1 MMLAEEVIMLAAAL
15 LLGMVSSG
23 AGENL
28 LSNAGFSDAAGDKP
42 EAWKTHT
49 WSGTG
54 EFGYAPQGRKGT
66 PCVTIESSEGG
77 DLSWKTSVALEEK
90 GIYRLSGWIRTEDLD
105 AGTSAGAL
113 LNIHEL
119 QRAAKTDA
127 VAGTRD
133 WTRVEKV
140 FRTSEAATV
149 SVNALFGG
157 WGKAKGKAWFD
168 DIRLE
173 KIGVVDLSKPLVQ
186 VHAGRVREPMPVAI
200 YSQFIEHL
208 GRCIYGGIWAEM
220 LEDRKFWFPITPEYN
235 PYRRL
240 QESPLPVVG
249 ASPWQI
255 VGPAAGI
262 DMVTEDSFVG
272 VHTPRLAAG
281 SGIRQR
287 DLALEEGKLYK
298 GHVWLKAAEGA
309 PEVTV
314 SLTDAAKPAVIKSAG
329 DAYAKHTFTFTAG
342 KTTDEAALEI
352 AVKGGDC
359 FIGTASLMP
368 ADNIDGMRPDTLALL
383 RELNAPL
390 YRWPGGNFVSGYNW
404 RDGIG
409 DRDRRPPRKNPAWTG
424 VEHNDFGLDD
434 FILFCKHVGAEPVVV
449 VNTGFGD
456 AYSAAQEVEYVNGSA
471 DTIGGGWRAENGH
484 PEPYRVRLWGIGNE
498 MYGGWQLGHM
508 ALKHYVLKHN
518 EVVDAMRDVDP
529 GIELIGVGATGE
541 WTEGML
547 RHCSGHMTELSEHF
561 YCQERKAVPD
571 HVALI
576 RNAIRGKAD
585 AHRRYRK
592 AIPGLKGKD
601 IRIAMDEWN
610 YWYGPHE
617 YGELGTRY
625 FLKDALGIAAGVHEY
640 ARNSDIIASA
650 YYAQTVNVIGCI
662 KTTKTRAA
670 FASTGLIL
678 KMYRSRFGTLPVDV
692 TASLD
697 HLDLDVAAAWTADR
711 KALTLGVVN
720 PQKEPLPVKV
730 DFGNTKVDAEGKSWQ
745 VAGPDPMA
753 YNEPGKPPALIIEEQ
768 DVSFDGTLTV
778 PPYSATV
785 FRFAARAGAM

>member
-1 MMLAEEVIMLAAAL
+1 MLKEAWMMLAAGMVLGAAA
-15 LLGMVSSG
+15 GE
-23 AGENL
+23 AGENRVPNG
-28 LSNAGFSDAAGDKP
+28 SFDEAANGKP
-42 EAWKTHT
+42 RGWESHT
-49 WSGTG
+49 WNGTG
-54 EFGYAPQGRKGT
+54 AFGYEPQGREGT
-66 PCVTIESSEGG
+66 PCITIESAEGG
-77 DLSWKTSVALEEK
+77 DLSWKISVKLEGK
-90 GIYRLSGWIRTEDLD
+90 GIYRLSGWIRTENLEP
-105 AGTSAGAL
+105 GTSAGAL

-127 VAGTRD
+127 VTGTRD
-133 WTRVEKV
+133 WTRVEKT
-140 FRTSEAATV
+140 FRTSTAATV

-168 DIRLE
+168 DIRVE
-173 KIGVVDLSKPLVQ
+173 KIGTVDLSKPTVQ
-186 VHAGRVREPMPVAI
+186 VHADRPCEPMPVAI

-208 GRCIYGGIWAEM
+208 GRCVYGGIWAEM
-220 LEDRKFWFPITPEYN
+220 LEDRKFWFAITPNYN

-240 QESPLPVVG
+240 EKSAFPVVG

-255 VGPAAGI
+255 AGPAKSVT
-262 DMVTEDSFVG
+262 MVREDSFVG

-281 SGIRQR
+281 SGIRQL
-287 DLALEEGKLYK
+287 DLALEKGHGYK
-298 GHVWLKAAEGA
+298 GYAWLKADEGR
-309 PEVTV
+309 PTVTV
-314 SLTDAAKPAVIKSAG
+314 RLTSTGKPITIEHVETE
-329 DAYAKHTFTFTAG
+329 YTKHSFAFTADESTG
-342 KTTDEAALEI
+342 KAALEI
-352 AVKGGDC
+352 TVKNGAC
-359 FIGTASLMP
+359 FVGTVSLMP
-368 ADNIDGMRPDTLALL
+368 AANIDGMRPDTLALL

-434 FILFCKHVGAEPVVV
+434 FMRFCEQVGAEPVVV

-456 AYSAAQEVEYVNGSA
+456 AYSAAQEVEYCNGTA
-471 DTIGGGWRAENGH
+471 DTIGGRWRAEGEH
-484 PEPYRVRLWGIGNE
+484 AEPFGVKLWGIGNE

-508 ALKHYVLKHN
+508 ALGHYVLKHN
-518 EVVDAMRDVDP
+518 EVVDAMRAVDP
-529 GIELIGVGATGE
+529 DIKLIGVGATGE

-547 RHCSGHMTELSEHF
+547 RHCAGHMHELSEHF
-561 YCQERKAVPD
+561 YCQGNADVAT
-571 HVALI
+571 HVALV
-576 RNAIRGKAD
+576 RDAIRGKAD

-592 AIPGLKGKD
+592 AIPNLKGKD

-617 YGELGTRY
+617 FGELGTRY

-640 ARNSDIIASA
+640 ARNTDIISSA
-650 YYAQTVNVIGCI
+650 YYAQTVNVIGCV
-662 KTTKTRAA
+662 KTTKTEAA

-678 KMYRSRFGTLPVDV
+678 KMYRNRFGTLPVAL

-697 HLDLDVAAAWTADR
+697 FLDLDVVAAWTADR
-711 KALTLGVVN
+711 KALTFGVVN
-720 PQKEPLPVKV
+720 PQAKPMPIRV
-730 DFGNTKVDAEGKSWQ
+730 DFGEAKLNAKGKAWQ

-753 YNEPGKPPALIIEEQ
+753 FNEPGTPAALEITEQ
-768 DVSFDGTLTV
+768 EVSFDGILTV

-785 FRFAARAGAM
+785 FRFESD

>member
-1 MMLAEEVIMLAAAL
+1 MMVTEGWIMLATAL
-15 LLGMVSSG
+15 LLGVVSGS
-23 AGENL
+23 AAENL
-28 LSNAGFSDAAGDKP
+28 LSNASFADAANGKP
-42 EAWKTHT
+42 KAWEPHT

-54 EFGYAPQGRKGT
+54 KFGCVAQGREGT
-66 PCVTIESSEGG
+66 SCVTIESTGGG
-77 DLSWKTSVALEEK
+77 DLSWKTDVDLEGK
-90 GIYRLSGWIRTEDLD
+90 SIYRLSGWIRTENLE
-105 AGTSAGAL
+105 AGASEGAL

-127 VAGTRD
+127 VTGTRG
-133 WTRVEKV
+133 WTRVEKI
-140 FRTSEAATV
+140 FRVSEPATV

-157 WGKAKGKAWFD
+157 WGRAKGKAWFD
-168 DIRLE
+168 DIRVE
-173 KIGVVDLSKPLVQ
+173 KIGVIDLSKPSVQ
-186 VHAGRVREPMPVAI
+186 VHAERVREPMPVEI

-220 LEDRKFWFPITPEYN
+220 LEDRKFWFPITPDYK

-240 QESPLPVVG
+240 EDSAFPVVG

-255 VGPAAGI
+255 MGPPGGVT
-262 DMVTEDSFVG
+262 MVREGSFVG
-272 VHTPRLAAG
+272 AHTPRVAAG
-281 SGIRQR
+281 NGIRQL
-287 DLALEEGKLYK
+287 DLALVDGKEYT
-298 GHVWLKAAEGA
+298 GYVWLRAADGTPKVTVRLTDTGKPTVIGRVGKEYARHTFAFTAAKSTDKAALA
-309 PEVTV
+309 ITV
-314 SLTDAAKPAVIKSAG
+314 
-329 DAYAKHTFTFTAG
+329 
-342 KTTDEAALEI
+342 E
-352 AVKGGDC
+352 KGTC
-359 FIGTASLMP
+359 FVGTVSLMP
-368 ADNIDGMRPDTLALL
+368 ADNVDGMRPDTLAVL

-434 FILFCKHVGAEPVVV
+434 FVRFCELVGAKPVVV

-456 AYSAAQEVEYVNGSA
+456 AYSAAQEVEYMNGSTE
-471 DTIGGGWRAENGH
+471 TIGGRWRAENGH
-484 PEPYRVRLWGIGNE
+484 PKPYGIKLWGIGNE

-518 EVVDAMRDVDP
+518 EVVDAMRAVDP
-529 GIELIGVGATGE
+529 DIELIGVGATGE

-547 RHCSGHMTELSEHF
+547 RHCADHMTQLSEHF
-561 YCQERKAVPD
+561 YCQERKGVPE

-617 YGELGTRY
+617 FGELGTRY
-625 FLKDALGIAAGVHEY
+625 FLKDALGIAAGIHEY

-662 KTTKTRAA
+662 KTTRTAAA

-678 KMYRSRFGTLPVDV
+678 KMYRNRFGTLPVGV

-697 HLDLDVAAAWTADR
+697 FEDLDVVAAWTADR
-711 KALTLGVVN
+711 KALTLGIVN
-720 PQKEPLPVKV
+720 PQGQPMPVRV
-730 DFGNTKVDAEGKSWQ
+730 SFGDAKLQSTGTAWQ

-753 YNEPGKPPALIIEEQ
+753 YNEPGKPPALRIEKRE
-768 DVSFDGTLTV
+768 VSRRGLLAV

-785 FRFAARAGAM
+785 FRFEAAAE